1 MKRGSILAAANDLP
15 EHHQPLLEQI
25 FSQGVQPM
33 MRNFVSQRL
42 PEYEGMGIASVHL
55 RDKVPCMLF
64 MDDTTLLATSEEGL
78 AKLIRVYT
86 NFCKK
91 FRMKVNHDKSKI
103 LTFSKAHTDQR
114 PLEVDGLVYKPPK
127 DGQQKYLGYVCE
139 PNLQGTGHMASS
151 IQKAKVKLA
160 ISGAVGRQLGA
171 AIGHM
176 YANTH
181 VMPHV
186 LYANE
191 FVLDKRHERRL
202 NEVQNKLTGQVYG
215 IGKRSQWWMTEP
227 PLCLESMAWHRPH
240 GQWSLEVKKRAA
252 GTWAKL
258 AASAAADGAAGSLAA
273 NLLASQ
279 QARGYVDPMLELG
292 RTACESWVLPPMP
305 QRKAARKK
313 WKRRR
318 EEAAQSDR
326 LRAWEAYVADP
337 KHRPSDTV
345 MRRTLSGCKD
355 EAQEW
360 LCMMERSDA
369 ATCTPAQR
377 VAAVI
382 KTKLGCFEHTKVA
395 IQRRAPSRAW
405 GKVPQHMREQL
416 LQCQCGQGQQ
426 DAYHLWHEC
435 SHSQRV
441 MVEVCASIEQR
452 WPEVM
457 QLPSWTTCNARERVR
472 RILSLK
478 EWADSPH
485 QRVLKGRCA
494 SIVVGAM
501 QMHGA
506 ELELHNL
513 GLRRQLLT
521 HAALADDS
529 PL

>member
-1 MKRGSILAAANDLP
+1 
-15 EHHQPLLEQI
+15 
-25 FSQGVQPM
+25 
-33 MRNFVSQRL
+33 
-42 PEYEGMGIASVHL
+42 
-55 RDKVPCMLF
+55 ML
-64 MDDTTLLATSEEGL
+64 
-78 AKLIRVYT
+78 
-86 NFCKK
+86 
-91 FRMKVNHDKSKI
+91 
-103 LTFSKAHTDQR
+103 
-114 PLEVDGLVYKPPK
+114 
-127 DGQQKYLGYVCE
+127 
-139 PNLQGTGHMASS
+139 
-151 IQKAKVKLA
+151 
-160 ISGAVGRQLGA
+160 
-171 AIGHM
+171 
-176 YANTH
+176 
-181 VMPHV
+181 
-186 LYANE
+186 
-191 FVLDKRHERRL
+191 
-202 NEVQNKLTGQVYG
+202 
-215 IGKRSQWWMTEP
+215 
-227 PLCLESMAWHRPH
+227 
-240 GQWSLEVKKRAA
+240 
-252 GTWAKL
+252 
-258 AASAAADGAAGSLAA
+258 
-273 NLLASQ
+273 
-279 QARGYVDPMLELG
+279 
-292 RTACESWVLPPMP
+292 
-305 QRKAARKK
+305 
-313 WKRRR
+313 
-318 EEAAQSDR
+318 
-326 LRAWEAYVADP
+326 
-337 KHRPSDTV
+337 
-345 MRRTLSGCKD
+345 CKD

-452 WPEVM
+452 WPEMM
-457 QLPSWTTCNARERVR
+457 QLPGWTMCNARERVR

-513 GLRRQLLT
+513 GLRRQILT
-521 HAALADDS
+521 HAALAGDS